1 MIDPLLADAVT
12 GLGVSAAD
20 QFAVLGLVLVAAVL
34 GAALGAER
42 EMANKSAGMRTHM
55 LVASGAALVVGVGDL
70 IIHVD
75 DGVGDASRTL
85 HGVITGIGFL
95 GAGAI
100 IRHNDATIE
109 GLTTAASLWFAGAVG
124 AAAGLG
130 VPILAAGVT
139 ALGFLV
145 LRVVGKLEVRWDLS
159 EGDDRDS
166 GRPPPDRGA
175 DDDPGGGWSGPPT
188 A

>member
-1 MIDPLLADAVT
+1 MIALLLADAVT
-12 GLGVSAAD
+12 GLGVSARE
-20 QFAVLGLVLVAAVL
+20 QLAVLGLVAVAAVL

-42 EMANKSAGMRTHM
+42 ELANKSAGMRTHM

-70 IIHVD
+70 VIHVD
-75 DGVGDASRTL
+75 GGSGDASRTL

-109 GLTTAASLWFAGAVG
+109 GLTTAASLWFAGAIG
-124 AAAGLG
+124 AATGLG

-139 ALGFLV
+139 LIGFLV
-145 LRVVGKLEVRWDLS
+145 LRVVGGLEARWDVG
-159 EGDDRDS
+159 EGDARHPDLPEGDPPS
-166 GRPPPDRGA
+166 GN
-175 DDDPGGGWSGPPT
+175 DPGGGSAGPPP